1 MSSSD
6 IFMSNC
12 WFYILEWKY
21 SEKQLKRN
29 ILNGYFLSQYT
40 KECVAGKLQWTSVLF
55 WFIEN
60 FKNFCH
66 INSICYFAPENKQ
79 IFSFLMYQYQCCILN
94 YLQLLK
100 TMMVLLKYP
109 KVGINKKKTLL
120 PIDVIDEEIFI
131 FVNFKIF

>member
-1 MSSSD
+1 M
-6 IFMSNC
+6 
-12 WFYILEWKY
+12 
-21 SEKQLKRN
+21 
-29 ILNGYFLSQYT
+29 
-40 KECVAGKLQWTSVLF
+40 
-55 WFIEN
+55 
-60 FKNFCH
+60 
-66 INSICYFAPENKQ
+66 CYFAPENKQ

-109 KVGINKKKTLL
+109 KVGINKKTLL

>member
-1 MSSSD
+1 
-6 IFMSNC
+6 
-12 WFYILEWKY
+12 
-21 SEKQLKRN
+21 
-29 ILNGYFLSQYT
+29 
-40 KECVAGKLQWTSVLF
+40 
-55 WFIEN
+55 
-60 FKNFCH
+60 
-66 INSICYFAPENKQ
+66 
-79 IFSFLMYQYQCCILN
+79 MYQYQCCILN